1 MACAFPKVPMFRQT
15 MASEWTAAALGL
27 VIVGLHIAWFLASAR
42 QSEVLSGLGG
52 SVTVLGIL
60 VAAQPYI
67 RKGVRQAG
75 REQAGLEEARGDCQ
89 HPDAEREDAEAAGV
103 RHVLKE
109 RVVGVALI
117 GAGSILNAYG
127 PAIASAL
134 NFRGS

>member
-1 MACAFPKVPMFRQT
+1 MFRQT
-15 MASEWTAAALGL
+15 MASEWTAAALGVFIL
-27 VIVGLHIAWFLASAR
+27 AAHLKWFFVSSH

-52 SVTVLGIL
+52 SVTVLGIM

-75 REQAGLEEARGDCQ
+75 REQAGLEEARGDRQ
-89 HPDAEREDAEAAGV
+89 HPDAGHEDAEAAGV

-117 GAGSILNAYG
+117 GVGSLLNAYG

-134 NFRGS
+134 RFRGS

>member
-1 MACAFPKVPMFRQT
+1 MGLVV
-15 MASEWTAAALGL
+15 LGL
-27 VIVGLHIAWFLASAR
+27 HLAWFLASAH

-75 REQAGLEEARGDCQ
+75 REQPGFEEARGDRQ

-127 PAIASAL
+127 SAIASAL
-134 NFRGS
+134 KFRGS

>member
-1 MACAFPKVPMFRQT
+1 
-15 MASEWTAAALGL
+15 MASEWTAAALGVAVL
-27 VIVGLHIAWFLASAR
+27 AVHLGWFAASSR

-52 SVTVLGIL
+52 SITVLGIL

-75 REQAGLEEARGDCQ
+75 REQAGLEDARGDRQ
-89 HPDAEREDAEAAGV
+89 QPDAEHEEAEAAGV

-117 GAGSILNAYG
+117 GLGSLLNAYG
-127 PAIASAL
+127 PAIATAL
-134 NFRGS
+134 DLKGG